1 MALGCTLVPK
11 PVGVEK
17 EEKEGMEMDFAARAE
32 EKRDSTEEMMEET
45 NLSLAGMVP
54 LVLAKEGVGAG
65 EAEEE
70 EDSVN
75 EAEEVEEDSIDELEE
90 EDDDDEESAEELE
103 LETKEL
109 VGVAEELDEA
119 ELLWTVDEE
128 LTMLEDELE
137 EMIELLEE
145 GVAEEEDLVVDELD
159 DTAEEEEALLAFE
172 DEDEEGL
179 WAVT

>member
-1 MALGCTLVPK
+1 MPK

-45 NLSLAGMVP
+45 NLSLVGMVP
-54 LVLAKEGVGAG
+54 LVLAKEGVGEG

-75 EAEEVEEDSIDELEE
+75 EAEEVDEDSIDELDEE

-119 ELLWTVDEE
+119 ELL
-128 LTMLEDELE
+128 
-137 EMIELLEE
+137 
-145 GVAEEEDLVVDELD
+145 
-159 DTAEEEEALLAFE
+159 
-172 DEDEEGL
+172 
-179 WAVT
+179 

>member
-1 MALGCTLVPK
+1 M
-11 PVGVEK
+11 GVEK

-54 LVLAKEGVGAG
+54 LVLAKEGVGEG

-75 EAEEVEEDSIDELEE
+75 EAEEVEEDSIDELDEE
-90 EDDDDEESAEELE
+90 EDGEESAEELE

-128 LTMLEDELE
+128 LMVLEDVLE

-145 GVAEEEDLVVDELD
+145 GIAEEEDLAVDELD